1 MRSFN
6 RIQQLYILTFF
17 LEPLLFF
24 LVADRNLIGFSLNIS
39 RIIQLIVITELF
51 IRYIYFLPSFKLNTN
66 IIELSRGYSIFIFYG
81 LFISFFGII
90 FGQYGNNNLIFPPQR
105 ALIEFGISI
114 YYFLYF
120 AILPTLLFPTKRH
133 VEIIFKFLIKIFKV
147 ILIIGFLDLFLL
159 LLGLPSLP
167 RHLGDIE
174 VGLRFHSLM
183 GEPRDAA
190 VYLIFM
196 CMVLYLKNEFFP
208 NDRNPSWLF
217 ISFIIIAFVLTVSV
231 SGLLAIVLAFS
242 LLTLKFLKDDFLKLP
257 VKRLFTLIFLFLLF
271 IAFILMLLLNERF
284 QLYIEAFNLLGDLI
298 SRNMVP
304 DQLSGQMVNIYPLW
318 HRLLEVLDGNIFW
331 TTFGSGIGTTSIV
344 NNFYYDLSN
353 LSSEELLNP
362 HANAVRIFFEN
373 GIIGSLLL
381 LFAFRKPFATFTY
394 TTKEK
399 NTIINSYLIILGAFL
414 AHRTLL
420 FFIALGLIFLVLKIN
435 HSDELKSEEI

>member
-1 MRSFN
+1 MH
-6 RIQQLYILTFF
+6 
-17 LEPLLFF
+17 
-24 LVADRNLIGFSLNIS
+24 GF
-39 RIIQLIVITELF
+39 V
-51 IRYIYFLPSFKLNTN
+51 P
-66 IIELSRGYSIFIFYG
+66 
-81 LFISFFGII
+81 
-90 FGQYGNNNLIFPPQR
+90 
-105 ALIEFGISI
+105 
-114 YYFLYF
+114 
-120 AILPTLLFPTKRH
+120 
-133 VEIIFKFLIKIFKV
+133 
-147 ILIIGFLDLFLL
+147 
-159 LLGLPSLP
+159 
-167 RHLGDIE
+167 
-174 VGLRFHSLM
+174 
-183 GEPRDAA
+183 
-190 VYLIFM
+190 
-196 CMVLYLKNEFFP
+196 KNEFFP

-414 AHRTLL
+414 YTEHYYSLL
-420 FFIALGLIFLVLKIN
+420 R
-435 HSDELKSEEI
+435 S